1 MIWYYYLNYRIYK
14 FYQKK
19 KDSMPVLYS
28 FLGTLLLLF
37 MNIFSILL
45 IVDFFKSFL
54 SLGNKYCILVPM
66 LILSVFNYFVL
77 YQGGNYKSI
86 FESFDSSKDK
96 YRSWNKYVIIY
107 IIGTVIL
114 MLIVLGIADYRHNGH
129 L

>member
-1 MIWYYYLNYRIYK
+1 
-14 FYQKK
+14 
-19 KDSMPVLYS
+19 MPVLYS

-77 YQGGNYKSI
+77 YQGGNYISI

-96 YRSWNKYVIIY
+96 YKSWNKYVIIY

>member
-19 KDSMPVLYS
+19 EDSMPILFS

-37 MNIFSILL
+37 MNLFSILL

-54 SLGNKYCILVPM
+54 SLGNKYCVLVPM
-66 LILSVFNYFVL
+66 LVLATFNYVVL
-77 YQGGNYKSI
+77 YKGGNYISI
-86 FESFDSSKDK
+86 FEGFDNSSDK
-96 YRSWNKYVIIY
+96 YKSWNRYVLIY
-107 IIGTVIL
+107 IIGSVSL
-114 MLIVLGIADYRHNGH
+114 MLIVLGIAGYRHNGH